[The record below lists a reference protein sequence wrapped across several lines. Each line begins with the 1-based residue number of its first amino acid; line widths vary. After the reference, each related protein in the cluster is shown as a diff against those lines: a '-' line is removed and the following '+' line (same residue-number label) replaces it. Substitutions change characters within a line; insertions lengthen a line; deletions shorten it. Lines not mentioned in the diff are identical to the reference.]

1 MKSVLPAI
9 ILFSL
14 SGGAIHALV
23 VSDPGAYTRM
33 AQQIQQMQDQ
43 VKQMTNVL
51 NEAKRINENLTG
63 NLKRGLGTDEDI
75 RRLRGAVEKMIP
87 TFTIKGLPNPS
98 QSDMERI
105 GNELDKI
112 FVSSQAQPVEAEL
125 TKDQRDAYRKKSI
138 SNAVRYSEYIITDTE
153 KSMNRL
159 EDLSQ
164 QINQTQ
170 SMKDAMDLN
179 NRYMQEMMASQTKL
193 NMLLAHLVRAESAT
207 KMQGVSPNE
216 GVEARKY
223 TAHEY
228 NEMMSKYGSKY
239 FSVNPDADQLMK
251 ELSR

>member
-1 MKSVLPAI
+1 MKRILPFIVVL
-9 ILFSL
+9 SL
-14 SGGAIHALV
+14 SGSVSHALV

-51 NEAKRINENLTG
+51 NEAKKINETLSG
-63 NLKRGLGTDEDI
+63 NLQRGLGADEDL
-75 RRLRGAVEKMIP
+75 RRLRTAVEKMIP
-87 TFTIKGLPNPS
+87 TFTMKGVPNPS

-112 FVSSQAQPVEAEL
+112 FVSPQAQPVEAEL

-179 NRYMQEMMASQTKL
+179 NRYMHEMMASQAKL

-207 KMQGVSPNE
+207 KMQGVSAND
-216 GVEARKY
+216 GAQARKY

-239 FSVNPDADQLMK
+239 YSVNPDADQLMK
-251 ELSR
+251 ELSQ